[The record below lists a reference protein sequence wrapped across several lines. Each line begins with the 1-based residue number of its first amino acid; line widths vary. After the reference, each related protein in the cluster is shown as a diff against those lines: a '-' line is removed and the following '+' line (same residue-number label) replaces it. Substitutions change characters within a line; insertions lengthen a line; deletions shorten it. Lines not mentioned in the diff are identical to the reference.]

1 MKQAEWLQ
9 IDKQCI
15 VYLQLEHQKL
25 FYEQHFSHIVL
36 RDIADSEAEI
46 RNIGNVG
53 NIVKYL

>member
-25 FYEQHFSHIVL
+25 FYEQHFSYIVL

-46 RNIGNVG
+46 RNTGNVG